1 LVGTER
7 SNFNLL
13 LIFVKS
19 EKAAV
24 FVTIQAM
31 SSESEQPLLVAFVS
45 DFFFAPKL
53 EQVARQLGYRLQW
66 VETADSLGPA
76 ENEPTTPRPG
86 EPITGRAAILVEKLT
101 QWQPALLIFDL
112 GSEAIPWRQW
122 LPILKSSPA
131 TRRLPALCFG
141 PHVDVDTMQKA
152 KELGA
157 DAVVAR
163 SRFASALPELIQ
175 KYARIPDR
183 AALADAC
190 QHPLSPLAIQGLE
203 SFNHGR
209 YFEAHEELEHAWNED
224 QSPGR
229 DLYRA
234 VLQIAVAY
242 LQIERGNYNGAVK
255 MFLRA
260 RQWFEPLPPV
270 CRGINLGRLRQEAQ
284 QAHQH
289 LLELG
294 PQQIQSFDRSLFRP
308 VEYTH

>member
-1 LVGTER
+1 
-7 SNFNLL
+7 
-13 LIFVKS
+13 
-19 EKAAV
+19 
-24 FVTIQAM
+24 M
-31 SSESEQPLLVAFVS
+31 SSEQQPLLVAFVS
-45 DFFFAPKL
+45 DFFFAPQL

-66 VETADSLGPA
+66 IEQAAALGPEEA
-76 ENEPTTPRPG
+76 NPAVPHPG
-86 EPITGRAAILVEKLT
+86 EPITGRAAILMEKLT

-112 GSEAIPWRQW
+112 GSETIPWRQW
-122 LPILKSSPA
+122 LPIIKSSPA

-141 PHVDVDTMQKA
+141 PHVDVDTMQRA

-175 KYARIPDR
+175 KYARIPDH
-183 AALADAC
+183 AALQDAC
-190 QHPLSPLAIQGLE
+190 GQPLSPLAIQGLE

-260 RQWFEPLPPV
+260 RQWFEPLPAV
-270 CRGINLGRLRQEAQ
+270 CRGINLDRLRQDAQ
-284 QAHQH
+284 RAHEQ
-289 LLELG
+289 LLKLG
-294 PQQIQSFDRSLFRP
+294 PQEIQLFDRSLFRP
-308 VEYTH
+308 VEYSL

>member
-1 LVGTER
+1 MITETNQPILV
-7 SNFNLL
+7 
-13 LIFVKS
+13 
-19 EKAAV
+19 V
-24 FVTIQAM
+24 F
-31 SSESEQPLLVAFVS
+31 SSDL
-45 DFFFAPKL
+45 FFAPQI
-53 EQVARQLGYRLQW
+53 ERAGRQLGYRLQW
-66 VETADSLGPA
+66 IEQAADLGPEEA
-76 ENEPTTPRPG
+76 APPAPRPG
-86 EPITGRAAILVEKLT
+86 EPITGRAAALVEKLT

-141 PHVDVDTMQKA
+141 PHVDVETMQRA

-190 QHPLSPLAIQGLE
+190 EQPLSPLAIQGLE
-203 SFNHGR
+203 SFNRGD

-224 QSPGR
+224 QGPGR

-260 RQWFEPLPPV
+260 RQWFDPLPPV
-270 CRGINLGRLRQEAQ
+270 CRGINLGRLRQDAQ
-284 QAHQH
+284 RAHEQ
-289 LLELG
+289 LIELG

-308 VEYTH
+308 VEYTQ

>member
-1 LVGTER
+1 
-7 SNFNLL
+7 
-13 LIFVKS
+13 
-19 EKAAV
+19 
-24 FVTIQAM
+24 M
-31 SSESEQPLLVAFVS
+31 SSETEQLILVAFS
-45 DFFFAPKL
+45 NDLFFAPKI
-53 EQVARQLGYRLQW
+53 EQVARQLGYRLHWIEQA
-66 VETADSLGPA
+66 ADLGP
-76 ENEPTTPRPG
+76 EEVTPAAPQPG
-86 EPITGRAAILVEKLT
+86 EPMTGRAAALVEKLT
-101 QWQPALLIFDL
+101 QWQPSLLIFDL

-141 PHVDVDTMQKA
+141 PHVDVDTMQRA

-175 KYARIPDR
+175 KYAHIPDH

-190 QHPLSPLAIQGLE
+190 QQPLSSLALQGLE
-203 SFNHGR
+203 SFNLGR

-224 QSPGR
+224 KGPGR

-270 CRGINLGRLRQEAQ
+270 CRGINLDRLRQDAQ
-284 QAHQH
+284 HAHQH
-289 LLELG
+289 LIKLG

-308 VEYTH
+308 VEYTQ